1 MLDEYATTPARPAN
15 MVMPETAQAI
25 FTFGN
30 VVPLTIILIIAIQY
44 ARLHSTPLPF
54 YLLIGGATAVLIEPI
69 VDVLGLVYFPHEGSW
84 GVFRAFDVTI
94 PAFLLPVYAW
104 YVGGQAFLTYRVIE
118 KGVST
123 RDLFRIWLVL
133 AVVNGI
139 LETPGLLMGV
149 YTYYGA
155 QPFQLLG
162 FPWWWTFCNALM
174 PIAVAA
180 LAYRLR
186 PFLSGWRLALLVP
199 LVPMTDGL
207 VNGAVSWPT
216 WLALNSGIGYAITYP
231 AAILSFLLAV
241 LFLFTIA
248 CAVAND
254 RHKGPN

>member
-1 MLDEYATTPARPAN
+1 MFPEYSTTPPQPTG

-30 VVPLTIILIIAIQY
+30 VIPLTVILVIAIKY
-44 ARLHSTPLPF
+44 AREHSSAVPF
-54 YLLIGGATAVLIEPI
+54 YLLIGGALAVFIEPI

-84 GVFRAFDVTI
+84 GVFRAFNVTI

-118 KGVST
+118 KGVT
-123 RDLFRIWLVL
+123 TKGLFKIWLIL
-133 AVVNGI
+133 AISNGI

-155 QPFQLLG
+155 QPFQLFG

-174 PIAVAA
+174 PITAAV
-180 LAYRLR
+180 LAFKLR
-186 PFLSGWRLALLVP
+186 PLLLGWRLALLIP
-199 LVPMTDGL
+199 IVPMADAL

-216 WLALNSGIGYAITYP
+216 WLALNSGLGYAATYP
-231 AAILSFLLAV
+231 AAILSFLLGTIFLYVIALTAV
-241 LFLFTIA
+241 
-248 CAVAND
+248 ND
-254 RHKGPN
+254 KVTDK